1 MDQVWWNKVTNAVR
15 FTENISE
22 SINSGYSVIL
32 QLPEYV
38 PWYATMMEIVSTFVT
53 RDNSTRAF
61 NETVDQ
67 GTEPG
72 EYLINKY
79 CKQEVRAHYRP
90 SIGYPGFLAQTEDIT
105 LNQSILWVSGAD
117 TDQVKK
123 WHSFI
128 TDYNKALGKNKTG
141 GLFVIEA
148 RDVSFIR
155 ETKGI
160 KIISYDEYIEDYDN
174 YVFNMLAAAE
184 LKESK
189 LFKQYLSEAVSSMFP
204 DDVEFASLCISKGRS
219 FLENPMQCIEE
230 IIDENMRSDGSCF
243 ELKYSE
249 KELQESLWEAQ
260 IKILFPLIEEHRNAI
275 TTKYKKQIEPL
286 LPIKAAYGEEFNEV
300 SEVELGTI
308 AFLVSIGEISPDQND
323 RHKIHLLKDVRNT
336 LAHIGVVEQKDVDEL
351 FML

>member
-38 PWYATMMEIVSTFVT
+38 PWYAAMKEIVKTTVT
-53 RDNSTRAF
+53 CDNSTRAF

-72 EYLINKY
+72 EYLISKY

-90 SIGYPGFLAQTEDIT
+90 SFGYSGFLAKTEDIT
-105 LNQSILWVSGAD
+105 LNQSILWVRGAD
-117 TDQVKK
+117 TNQVRK

-128 TDYNKALGKNKTG
+128 TDYNKALGKKKMG

-148 RDVSFIR
+148 MDVSSIR
-155 ETKGI
+155 ETKGV
-160 KIISYDEYIEDYDN
+160 KIISYDAYIENYDN

-189 LFKQYLSEAVSSMFP
+189 LFKQYLSETVSGMFP
-204 DDVEFASLCISKGRS
+204 DDVEFASHCISKGRG
-219 FLENPMQCIEE
+219 FLENPIQNIEE
-230 IIDENMRSDGSCF
+230 IIDERKRSDGSFF
-243 ELKYSE
+243 ELKYTE

-260 IKILFPLIEEHRNAI
+260 IKILFPLIEKHRSAI
-275 TTKYKKQIEPL
+275 ITKYKKQIEPL
-286 LPIKAAYGEEFNEV
+286 LPIKAAYGEEFTEV

-308 AFLVSIGEISPDQND
+308 AFLVTTGEINVDQHD
-323 RHKIHLLKDVRNT
+323 RHKIHLLRDVRNT
-336 LAHIGVVEQKDVDEL
+336 LAHIGVVSQKEVDEL
-351 FML
+351 FKL